1 MLYNATQKVIQ
12 LSGGREIVIETG
24 KLAKQADGSVVV
36 KQGNTMLLATV
47 VAAKEPK
54 PDCDFMPL
62 SVEYKE
68 KYAVSPEASS
78 SVRPALRIT
87 KSWFRD

>member
-62 SVEYKE
+62 R
-68 KYAVSPEASS
+68 AVSPEASS